1 MVACLQSYKPTLNY
15 DVVNWKP
22 PEMGWIKCNTDGAS
36 KGYAR
41 QSSYGFCI
49 RNHTSQLLYAEAQS
63 I

>member
-1 MVACLQSYKPTLNY
+1 MVALLQSYKPTLYY

-36 KGYAR
+36 KGNPR

-49 RNHTSQLLYAEAQS
+49 RNHTGQLLYAEAQ
-63 I
+63 II